1 MFYKYTFYKLYKW
14 AGTGIEGTA
23 FSPQLG
29 ATYLLTLLMLSNAYF
44 ILVLLD
50 KLQILIYDGDF
61 VYGFSAK
68 ILIAVF
74 VSMFVFNHL
83 YFFGIYKWREI
94 INYIKV
100 NSISSKIKLL
110 SNTYIGFSILSFL
123 IIYFFN
129 L

>member
-14 AGTGIEGTA
+14 AGLGVGENA
-23 FSPQLG
+23 FYPQLD
-29 ATYLLTLLMLSNAYF
+29 AMYLLTLLILSNAYF

-50 KLQILIYDGDF
+50 RLKILNFDGDF
-61 VYGFSAK
+61 VYSFSAK
-68 ILIAVF
+68 IIIAVF
-74 VSMFVFNHL
+74 LSILLFNHL
-83 YFFGIYKWREI
+83 YFFWINKWRDVI
-94 INYIKV
+94 YYFKTK
-100 NSISSKIKLL
+100 SISSSIKII

>member
-14 AGTGIEGTA
+14 SRFGEND
-23 FSPQLG
+23 FYPHLG
-29 ATYLLTLLMLSNAYF
+29 ATYLLTLLILSNAYF

-50 KLQILIYDGDF
+50 KFQIFKFNGDF
-61 VYGFSAK
+61 IYSISAK

-74 VSMFVFNHL
+74 VSMLLFNHL
-83 YFFGIYKWREI
+83 YFFWINKWRDI
-94 INYIKV
+94 INYFKNHNIPTKV
-100 NSISSKIKLL
+100 KLL
-110 SNTYIGFSILSFL
+110 SNIYIVFSILSFL

>member
-14 AGTGIEGTA
+14 AGIGFGENA
-23 FSPQLG
+23 FYPQIG
-29 ATYLLTLLMLSNAYF
+29 ATYLLTLLILSNAYF
-44 ILVLLD
+44 VLVLLD
-50 KLQILIYDGDF
+50 KVHITKYETDFIYSP
-61 VYGFSAK
+61 SAK

-74 VSMFVFNHL
+74 ISMFLFNHL
-83 YFFGIYKWREI
+83 YFFWIYKWREI
-94 INYIKV
+94 INYFTV

-110 SNTYIGFSILSFL
+110 SNSYIGFSILSFL